1 MNNAPLFTLLGVA
14 VTPYMLL
21 LITSAALCLWLS
33 YVHMNRAGVPRIT
46 LRVFLWLA
54 VPLGVIC
61 SRVGYG
67 LVYLPDTLDDPV
79 RLLHLMENGY
89 VLYGAALGV
98 VIADGFLASTARSG
112 EEAMCWSRR
121 P

>member
-1 MNNAPLFTLLGVA
+1 MNNAPLFTLLGVS

-21 LITSAALCLWLS
+21 IMASAALCLWLS

-54 VPLGVIC
+54 VPLAVIC

-67 LVYLPDTLDDPV
+67 
-79 RLLHLMENGY
+79 
-89 VLYGAALGV
+89 
-98 VIADGFLASTARSG
+98 
-112 EEAMCWSRR
+112 WSICPTRWTT
-121 P
+121 PCACCT